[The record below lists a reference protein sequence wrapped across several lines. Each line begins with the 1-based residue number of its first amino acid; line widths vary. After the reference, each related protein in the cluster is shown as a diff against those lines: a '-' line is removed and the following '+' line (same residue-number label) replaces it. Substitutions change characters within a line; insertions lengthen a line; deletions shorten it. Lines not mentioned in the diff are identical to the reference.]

1 MDKSRPII
9 SEKGWER
16 ANEGAKSGGE
26 AGNSV
31 NAYREVARVEE
42 ALRGL
47 ERLKLEVAEITVPS
61 IVTDDGA
68 HSVSSLIMD
77 TTVCIVCIEL

>member
-1 MDKSRPII
+1 M
-9 SEKGWER
+9 
-16 ANEGAKSGGE
+16 
-26 AGNSV
+26 V

-47 ERLKLEVAEITVPS
+47 ERLKLEIAEITVPS

-68 HSVSSLIMD
+68 HSASSLIGD
-77 TTVCIVCIEL
+77 TTVCIVCIKL